1 MAEESKLVDE
11 VVESTPEATTETT
24 ESKEE
29 FNPLAFNSD
38 TYGLNEKK
46 KEEKSEEVEESKLV
60 DEVTEEKTEEK
71 TEEEKQEEGWSWDS
85 DTEETKAEKEEDYDW
100 DGAGETKE
108 EAPTTEEALT
118 WAKVGKEL
126 GIEINSR
133 DEFINT
139 LNSYTEKLQQ
149 QTQQQQAPVNNQVAE
164 LRSYLNFSDR
174 DLVAE
179 ELKADGIED
188 AEIEESLDKLEDSGM
203 MKMKAKSIRRTIN
216 NAIDQQTTQAK
227 NKAAQDEKERKVR
240 TENAKKELKNQIKNM
255 NEFMGGKVTK
265 KQKEEVYRYATG
277 DMMKEIYANH
287 ANVADVAMFMLYRK
301 QIEKILRSQGLE
313 DGKAAI
319 MDSIVSP
326 NLNSGKGKSNFKVK
340 SGAFDPKAFMSE

>member
-11 VVESTPEATTETT
+11 VVETT
-24 ESKEE
+24 ESTEAKGD
-29 FNPLAFNSD
+29 FNPLAFASD
-38 TYGLNEKK
+38 VYGESEKK
-46 KEEKSEEVEESKLV
+46 EEKTEEQEEVKEGVEATESTEEKSEEEEQEDGWAWDTKEVEEKSQ
-60 DEVTEEKTEEK
+60 
-71 TEEEKQEEGWSWDS
+71 EEE
-85 DTEETKAEKEEDYDW
+85 YNW
-100 DGAGETKE
+100 DGAEEKSE
-108 EAPTTEEALT
+108 EAPTKEEVLT

-126 GIEINSR
+126 GIEINSK
-133 DEFINT
+133 DEFMKV
-139 LNSYTEKLQQ
+139 LNDYASQLQG
-149 QTQQQQAPVNNQVAE
+149 QQAPVNNQLVE

-188 AEIEESLDKLEDSGM
+188 SEIEESLDKLEDSGM
-203 MKMKAKSIRRTIN
+203 MKMKAKSIRRVIN

-227 NKAAQDEKERKVR
+227 QQAQQTEQQRKQQA
-240 TENAKKELKNQIKNM
+240 ENAKKELKNQIKNM

-277 DMMKEIYANH
+277 DMMKEIYADH

-326 NLNSGKGKSNFKVK
+326 NLNSGKSKSNFKVK
-340 SGAFDPKAFMSE
+340 SGKFDPKAFMSE

>member
-1 MAEESKLVDE
+1 MAEESKLVDD
-11 VVESTPEATTETT
+11 VVESAETTET
-24 ESKEE
+24 KPE
-29 FNPLAFNSD
+29 FNPLAFAGD
-38 TYGLNEKK
+38 ETYGASEKK
-46 KEEKSEEVEESKLV
+46 KEEGLDETVESKEDNTEELDEDSWAWDSKKEEEEV
-60 DEVTEEKTEEK
+60 
-71 TEEEKQEEGWSWDS
+71 
-85 DTEETKAEKEEDYDW
+85 KEEDKYDW
-100 DGAGETKE
+100 DGDDKTIE
-108 EAPTTEEALT
+108 TEETPTAQESLN
-118 WAKVGKEL
+118 WAKVGEEL
-126 GIEINSR
+126 GIKIESK
-133 DEFINT
+133 DQFVQA
-139 LNSYTEKLQQ
+139 LNALQQ
-149 QTQQQQAPVNNQVAE
+149 KAEQKEAPVNDQTTE

-188 AEIEESLDKLEDSGM
+188 SEIEESLDKLEDSGM
-203 MKMKAKSIRRTIN
+203 MKMKAKSIRRVIN
-216 NAIDQQTTQAK
+216 NAIDQQTAQSKHQAQETA
-227 NKAAQDEKERKVR
+227 NQRKQE

-277 DMMKEIYANH
+277 DMMKEIYKDH

-340 SGAFDPKAFMSE
+340 SGSFDPKAFMSE

>member
-1 MAEESKLVDE
+1 MAEESKLVEE
-11 VVESTPEATTETT
+11 VVETT
-24 ESKEE
+24 ESTEKKAD
-29 FNPLAFNSD
+29 FNPLAFASD
-38 TYGLNEKK
+38 VYNEPENKEV
-46 KEEKSEEVEESKLV
+46 KEEEEEEVKEDVEAKESTEESSEEEGWAWDAESK
-60 DEVTEEKTEEK
+60 DESSDKEEDYNWDGTEEKTEE
-71 TEEEKQEEGWSWDS
+71 
-85 DTEETKAEKEEDYDW
+85 
-100 DGAGETKE
+100 
-108 EAPTTEEALT
+108 APTKEEALT

-126 GIEINSR
+126 GLEINSR
-133 DEFINT
+133 EEFVNT
-139 LNSYTEKLQQ
+139 LNTYAQQLQN
-149 QTQQQQAPVNNQVAE
+149 QQAPANNQTAQ

-188 AEIEESLDKLEDSGM
+188 SEIEESLDKLEDSGM
-203 MKMKAKSIRRTIN
+203 MKMKAKSIRRVIN
-216 NAIDQQTTQAK
+216 NAIDQQTTQSK
-227 NKAAQDEKERKVR
+227 QKAQQEKQQQKQNA
-240 TENAKKELKNQIKNM
+240 ENAKKELKNQIKNM

-277 DMMKEIYANH
+277 DMMNEIYANH

-340 SGAFDPKAFMSE
+340 SGGFDPKAFMSE

>member
-1 MAEESKLVDE
+1 MSEESKLVEE
-11 VVESTPEATTETT
+11 VVDNTTEAK
-24 ESKEE
+24 ESKDT

-38 TYGLNEKK
+38 QPYNA
-46 KEEKSEEVEESKLV
+46 
-60 DEVTEEKTEEK
+60 
-71 TEEEKQEEGWSWDS
+71 EEEKETEETEEAESTEATESKEETTEETEEEGWSWDS
-85 DTEETKAEKEEDYDW
+85 
-100 DGAGETKE
+100 TKE
-108 EAPTTEEALT
+108 EAKEKGEEEYDWEGTSAEKTEEAPTAEEALN
-118 WAKVGKEL
+118 WSRVGKEL
-126 GIEINSR
+126 GIEITSK
-133 DEFINT
+133 DEFVNAIN
-139 LNSYTEKLQQ
+139 SLQQ
-149 QTQQQQAPVNNQVAE
+149 QAQQQQVPVNDQVTE

-188 AEIEESLDKLEDSGM
+188 SEIEESLDKLEDSGM
-203 MKMKAKSIRRTIN
+203 MKMKAKSIRRVIN
-216 NAIDQQTTQAK
+216 NAIDQQTAQAK
-227 NKAAQDEKERKVR
+227 NKAAQENQKRKEQA
-240 TENAKKELKNQIKNM
+240 ENAKKELKNQIKNM

-326 NLNSGKGKSNFKVK
+326 NLNSGKSKSNFKVK
-340 SGAFDPKAFMSE
+340 SGKFDPKAFMSE

>member
-1 MAEESKLVDE
+1 MAEESKLVEE
-11 VVESTPEATTETT
+11 VVETTEATEK
-24 ESKEE
+24 KED
-29 FNPLAFNSD
+29 FNPLAFAGDD
-38 TYGLNEKK
+38 TYGTKEDIEEEK
-46 KEEKSEEVEESKLV
+46 KEEQKEEVEAK
-60 DEVTEEKTEEK
+60 EEKTEE
-71 TEEEKQEEGWSWDS
+71 QEQEDGWSWDS
-85 DTEETKAEKEEDYDW
+85 KTEEETEKEEDYNW
-100 DGAGETKE
+100 DGIEEKTE
-108 EAPTTEEALT
+108 EAPTAQEALN
-118 WAKVGKEL
+118 WAKVGEEL
-126 GIEINSR
+126 GIEIKSK
-133 DEFINT
+133 DEFVQA
-139 LNSYTEKLQQ
+139 LNSLQQ
-149 QTQQQQAPVNNQVAE
+149 QAQQQQAPVSQQVAE
-164 LRSYLNFSDR
+164 LNSYLNFSDR

-203 MKMKAKSIRRTIN
+203 MKMKAKSIRRVIN
-216 NAIDQQTTQAK
+216 NAIDQQTQQAQQQQQQSV
-227 NKAAQDEKERKVR
+227 AQGKKQA
-240 TENAKKELKNQIKNM
+240 ENARKELKSQIKNM
-255 NEFMGGKVTK
+255 SEFMGGKVTK

-277 DMMKEIYANH
+277 DMMKEIYADH